1 MNERKLQAYAS
12 LAEVVSALA
21 IIVSLLYVGFEFRRT
36 RTMSSRE
43 ADVVLYERLQES
55 NRMLVETPGLA
66 ETLISWETSPEEL
79 SEADRQ
85 RFLAFQQIF
94 FETWEL
100 GWYYHGDGILE
111 ESSWA
116 DWDRW
121 FTAEARRTSVSAWNE
136 VRDRFAGGSFQN
148 HVDLALRG
156 D

>member
-1 MNERKLQAYAS
+1 MNERELQAYAS

-55 NRMLVETPGLA
+55 NRMLVETPGL
-66 ETLISWETSPEEL
+66 
-79 SEADRQ
+79 
-85 RFLAFQQIF
+85 
-94 FETWEL
+94 
-100 GWYYHGDGILE
+100 
-111 ESSWA
+111 
-116 DWDRW
+116 
-121 FTAEARRTSVSAWNE
+121 NE

-148 HVDLALRG
+148 HVDLVLSG